1 LGKKIKYNGKRNT
14 NHSDEKISRDPNL
27 SSDRTK
33 NIHPSGTEHRTPFY
47 FYIILISIPIL
58 FFVFLELGLRF
69 FNYGQDISMWVTA
82 EEGKLMLNPAVASRY
97 FTSVKNVPASI
108 GDVFDAVK
116 KPSAFRIFVLGESSA
131 AGYPYMPMGSS
142 SRYIRRRLELAYPA
156 ERIEVVNISLTA
168 INSYT
173 IRDFIPEVLNQKPDL
188 ILIYT
193 GHNEYYGAL
202 GVGSMESFGTSR
214 TVVNLILE
222 LNKFRTTQ
230 LLRNFIQWSASLF
243 SGKEEMKT
251 GTLMSRMAKNQ
262 SIGLDSYSYKSGIIQ
277 FEENMRDVFEMTK
290 NAKIPVIIGTLTS
303 NLKDLKPFISI
314 KDNKKP
320 AASDIYIQAQTA
332 YNLDNYKIADSLY
345 RYAKDL
351 DELRFRAPEEI
362 NRTIKKL
369 SGNYNIPVV
378 DVDSAFCALSPNG
391 IVGDN
396 LMTDHLHPTLHGYQ
410 LMGKLYFE
418 KMAKLNLLPDIKSS
432 IPYEKQDS
440 VTLSDFPFYQ
450 LDSVIAVYRI
460 KYLKNDWPYIDP
472 DKKISSELL
481 LSPKTYEESLAFDIV
496 VNGSDWAETH
506 EKAVDKY
513 LKEKNIDGLLQ
524 HIKILIYQFPFVQD
538 FYKYIDKLA
547 LDFLST
553 KEYEKAYKVLLERYK
568 LKPNDYSTKWLGIID
583 LNRANNSSAV
593 KYLEESVNMNPN
605 DLQTEYNLAGALA
618 LNKSYSKSLQIISS
632 VIEHQSDYPGAQNLR
647 SQILKVLNK

>member
-1 LGKKIKYNGKRNT
+1 
-14 NHSDEKISRDPNL
+14 
-27 SSDRTK
+27 
-33 NIHPSGTEHRTPFY
+33 
-47 FYIILISIPIL
+47 
-58 FFVFLELGLRF
+58 
-69 FNYGQDISMWVTA
+69 MWVTA

-116 KPSAFRIFVLGESSA
+116 KPAAFRIFVLGESSA
-131 AGYPYMPMGSS
+131 AGYPYMPMGSF
-142 SRYIRRRLELAYPA
+142 SRYIRRRLELAYPKKN
-156 ERIEVVNISLTA
+156 IEVVNISLTA

-262 SIGLDSYSYKSGIIQ
+262 SISLDSDSYKSGIDQ
-277 FEENMRDVFEMTK
+277 FEGNMRDVIEMTK
-290 NAKIPVIIGTLTS
+290 KAKIPVIIGTLTS

-320 AASDIYIQAQTA
+320 AASDIYIQAQQSYTA
-332 YNLDNYKIADSLY
+332 GKYKIADSLY

-369 SGNYNIPVV
+369 SKNYNIPIV
-378 DVDSAFCALSPNG
+378 DIDSAFCASSPNG

-396 LMTDHLHPTLHGYQ
+396 LMTDHLHPTLRGYQ

-418 KMAKLNLLPDIKSS
+418 KMSRLNFLPD
-432 IPYEKQDS
+432 
-440 VTLSDFPFYQ
+440 T
-450 LDSVIAVYRI
+450 
-460 KYLKNDWPYIDP
+460 
-472 DKKISSELL
+472 
-481 LSPKTYEESLAFDIV
+481 
-496 VNGSDWAETH
+496 
-506 EKAVDKY
+506 
-513 LKEKNIDGLLQ
+513 
-524 HIKILIYQFPFVQD
+524 
-538 FYKYIDKLA
+538 
-547 LDFLST
+547 
-553 KEYEKAYKVLLERYK
+553 
-568 LKPNDYSTKWLGIID
+568 
-583 LNRANNSSAV
+583 
-593 KYLEESVNMNPN
+593 
-605 DLQTEYNLAGALA
+605 
-618 LNKSYSKSLQIISS
+618 
-632 VIEHQSDYPGAQNLR
+632 
-647 SQILKVLNK
+647 